1 MVLVGELMASY
12 CGKRGEH
19 GAKGE
24 KLKEEE
30 TNSLFSVVL
39 RYEVGFFHF
48 FRG

>member
-1 MVLVGELMASY
+1 VGELVCDY
-12 CGKRGEH
+12 CGERGER

-39 RYEVGFFHF
+39 RYEI
-48 FRG
+48 